1 MIIPM
6 GMIKATR
13 RDGYGR
19 TVNVLINPLQ
29 VMGIIGHCDKTIVF
43 LGDGRTIEV
52 LESAET
58 LEKAWCNIMKNAVEE
73 PELEDLS

>member
-1 MIIPM
+1 MIIPL
-6 GMIKATR
+6 GMIRATK
-13 RDGYGR
+13 RDSYGR
-19 TVNVLINPLQ
+19 HADVFINPLQ

-52 LESAET
+52 FESAGT

-73 PELEDLS
+73 PELEDPS

>member
-19 TVNVLINPLQ
+19 TMNVLINPLRVVQ
-29 VMGIIGHCDKTIVF
+29 ILGFCDRTIV
-43 LGDGRTIEV
+43 LLSDGSNIDVR
-52 LESAET
+52 ESADT
-58 LEKAWCNIMKNAVEE
+58 LEKAWCNIMKNVVEE
-73 PELEDLS
+73 PGLEDLS

>member
-19 TVNVLINPLQ
+19 TVYVLINPLQ
-29 VMGIIGHCDKTIVF
+29 VMQIMGFCDCTIVY
-43 LGDGRTIEV
+43 LRDGSHIDVR
-52 LESAET
+52 ESAET
-58 LEKAWCNIMKNAVEE
+58 LEKAWTNIMKHAVEE
-73 PELEDLS
+73 PELEDPS

>member
-1 MIIPM
+1 MIIPL
-6 GMIKATR
+6 GMIHATR

-29 VMGIIGHCDKTIVF
+29 VMQILGFCDCTIVF
-43 LGDGRTIEV
+43 LSDGSNIDVR
-52 LESAET
+52 ESADT

-73 PELEDLS
+73 PGLEDLS